1 MKTAVGVVATMMMT
15 AMVATEASAEWRLYV
30 NRDNKAWTLDRVF
43 VSNDEC
49 DRAARSLYKSGQAL
63 GVGCAEYPAQ
73 AQAQAPAAAR
83 GGEVTRPTHTPAR
96 QVARADEPTRVS
108 TSRPAARAAEYPSR
122 PTPPRRAAAVE
133 APAASQSHPA
143 AVIFLPSGGIELRS
157 EDAPKP
163 TPVATQPTPEAR
175 RQPAPA
181 AQRAPE
187 EDKNSP
193 AVALAKAASEGTAA
207 SVREAEAETAKRE
220 AEVTVSKA
228 ERRTHLAV
236 FGGVV
241 LVLGTGIGY
250 SVSRVARASRL
261 RGLAV
266 CLIEVGLL
274 TAALAY
280 PVVEMWTKLK
290 LTSSIVPSTMPGVLG
305 GLLVGGV
312 GLIAFV
318 VERVRKP
325 SAKPVVLPAPG
336 TMEPAK
342 PVEPVKPVD
351 QAKPIEP
358 AKPAEPVRP
367 PQPIR
372 LEPTSFLEAPRPEA
386 PAEAPK
392 RPIWAKPPEQT
403 KQPEAATQP
412 EVAKPADAS
421 KAPEPVKPPDSP
433 ASAAGGS

>member
-1 MKTAVGVVATMMMT
+1 MRTAVGVVATMMMA

-73 AQAQAPAAAR
+73 AHAQAPAAAR
-83 GGEVTRPTHTPAR
+83 AGEVTRPTPTPAR
-96 QVARADEPTRVS
+96 QVARADEPARVS
-108 TSRPAARAAEYPSR
+108 TSRPATRAAEYPSR

-163 TPVATQPTPEAR
+163 TPVATRPTPEPR

-207 SVREAEAETAKRE
+207 SLREAEAESAKRE

-241 LVLGTGIGY
+241 VVLGTGIGY
-250 SVSRVARASRL
+250 SVSRVARTSRL

-290 LTSSIVPSTMPGVLG
+290 LTTSIVPSTMPGVLG
-305 GLLVGGV
+305 GLVVGGV

-325 SAKPVVLPAPG
+325 SAKPVVVPAPG
-336 TMEPAK
+336 TMVPVK

-367 PQPIR
+367 PIR

-386 PAEAPK
+386 PAETPK
-392 RPIWAKPPEQT
+392 RPVWAKPPEAP
-403 KQPEAATQP
+403 KQPEAAMQP
-412 EVAKPADAS
+412 EATKPADAS

>member
-30 NRDNKAWTLDRVF
+30 NRDNKAWALERVF

-49 DRAARSLYKSGQAL
+49 DRAARSLYKAGQAL

-73 AQAQAPAAAR
+73 AQAAAAATAHR
-83 GGEVTRPTHTPAR
+83 AADVTRPTPTPAR
-96 QVARADEPTRVS
+96 QVVRADEPTRVG
-108 TSRPAARAAEYPSR
+108 TSRPTARAAEYPSR
-122 PTPPRRAAAVE
+122 PTAPRRVAAVE

-157 EDAPKP
+157 EETPKP
-163 TPVATQPTPEAR
+163 TPVATQPAPEPR

-181 AQRAPE
+181 APRAPE
-187 EDKNSP
+187 DDKNST

-207 SVREAEAETAKRE
+207 SDREAQAEAAKRE
-220 AEVTVSKA
+220 AEVTVDKA

-241 LVLGTGIGY
+241 LVLGTGVVY
-250 SVSRVARASRL
+250 SVSRVARTSRL

-274 TAALAY
+274 IVALAY

-290 LTSSIVPSTMPGVLG
+290 LTGSVVPSMMPGVLA
-305 GLLVGGV
+305 GLVLGGV
-312 GLIAFV
+312 GAVAFV
-318 VERVRKP
+318 VERTRKP
-325 SAKPVVLPAPG
+325 SAKPVFVPAPG
-336 TMEPAK
+336 STPQQPAA
-342 PVEPVKPVD
+342 EPVKQVD

-358 AKPAEPVRP
+358 AKPTEPVRP
-367 PQPIR
+367 QQPIR
-372 LEPTSFLEAPRPEA
+372 LEPTSFLEAPRAET

-392 RPIWAKPPEQT
+392 RPIWAKPPEPP
-403 KQPEAATQP
+403 KPEASA
-412 EVAKPADAS
+412 EAS
-421 KAPEPVKPPDSP
+421 KQAEVPKPPEPVTPPDSP
-433 ASAAGGS
+433 TPAAGGS

>member
-73 AQAQAPAAAR
+73 AQAQAPAPAVAHRAA
-83 GGEVTRPTHTPAR
+83 EVTRPTASAAR

-157 EDAPKP
+157 EEAPKP
-163 TPVATQPTPEAR
+163 TPVAIQPTPEPR

-181 AQRAPE
+181 AQRAPQ
-187 EDKNSP
+187 EDKNST
-193 AVALAKAASEGTAA
+193 AVALAKAASDGTAA

-241 LVLGTGIGY
+241 LVLGTGIVY
-250 SVSRVARASRL
+250 SVSRAARTSRL

-290 LTSSIVPSTMPGVLG
+290 LTSSVVPSTMPGVLA
-305 GLLVGGV
+305 GLFVGGV
-312 GLIAFV
+312 GAVAFV

-325 SAKPVVLPAPG
+325 SAKPVVVVPAPG
-336 TMEPAK
+336 TMEPVK
-342 PVEPVKPVD
+342 PVEPLKPVE

-372 LEPTSFLEAPRPEA
+372 LEPTSFLEAPRAEA

-392 RPIWAKPPEQT
+392 RPIWAKQPEPP
-403 KQPEAATQP
+403 KQPEAAMQ
-412 EVAKPADAS
+412 
-421 KAPEPVKPPDSP
+421 PEPVKPPDAP
-433 ASAAGGS
+433 ATSAGGS